1 MSLLQ
6 EDTALVELVWV
17 ERGLVCVGLKGLGT
31 VFAFCGG
38 WQRRGGRFWW
48 CDAGQPGHCC
58 LFLAQYSPQPFILCP
73 ECRYAVFPAPV
84 CEPRLCV
91 GGVLQYD
98 HTAAERAQVGHDLSE
113 MERGVC
119 RLEALSF

>member
-1 MSLLQ
+1 MANGATDVVVNEWKESVQADARAGCMTNRQPTVRTRQ
-6 EDTALVELVWV
+6 EGHMD
-17 ERGLVCVGLKGLGT
+17 GSP
-31 VFAFCGG
+31 
-38 WQRRGGRFWW
+38 
-48 CDAGQPGHCC
+48 GQPGHCC